1 MFSAFL
7 RKWRHRADFLIRETA
22 YEARGLAS
30 LLAALAF
37 ASAGKAPILILV
49 TAPAQARFLSRMAPR
64 LCRASCDVRV
74 VTDLT
79 TLERC
84 LAESRGQPTRILL
97 AGELYARFHARLAAE
112 VRAGNLAVA

>member
-1 MFSAFL
+1 MLSAFL
-7 RKWRHRADFLIRETA
+7 RKWRHRTDFLVRETA

-37 ASAGKAPILILV
+37 ASAGKGPILILV
-49 TAPAQARFLSRMAPR
+49 AAPAQARFLSRIAPR

-74 VTDLT
+74 VTDLSM
-79 TLERC
+79 LEQC
-84 LAESRGQPTRILL
+84 LSEERGEPTRVLL

-112 VRAGNLAVA
+112 VRAGNLGVA